1 LPVSRQSGVFP
12 TSGLET
18 ELTDPNTSTGTVN
31 DATNIHV
38 HVAPQDTGL
47 AIASLIL
54 GVFAICTVWIPIVGL
69 VAWILA
75 PLGLI
80 LGLVALK
87 RPVGPGRGVAIAG
100 VVCSAIGLLG
110 CIGWIVIIGAL
121 ATVGVS

>member
-1 LPVSRQSGVFP
+1 M
-12 TSGLET
+12 
-18 ELTDPNTSTGTVN
+18 TDPHITVPPQPV
-31 DATNIHV
+31 ATNVHV

-54 GVFAICTVWIPIVGL
+54 GIFSICTVWIPIIGL
-69 VAWILA
+69 IAWILA

-100 VVCSAIGLLG
+100 VICSAIGLLG
-110 CIGWIVIIGAL
+110 CIGWVVLIGAL
-121 ATVGVS
+121 ATFSVS

>member
-1 LPVSRQSGVFP
+1 M
-12 TSGLET
+12 
-18 ELTDPNTSTGTVN
+18 TDPHITVAPQPV
-31 DATNIHV
+31 ATNVHV

-54 GVFAICTVWIPIVGL
+54 GIFSICTVWIPIIGL
-69 VAWILA
+69 IAWILA

-100 VVCSAIGLLG
+100 IVCSAIGLLG
-110 CIGWIVIIGAL
+110 CIGWVVLIGAL
-121 ATVGVS
+121 ATFSVS

>member
-1 LPVSRQSGVFP
+1 M
-12 TSGLET
+12 
-18 ELTDPNTSTGTVN
+18 TDPHITVEPQPG
-31 DATNIHV
+31 ATNVHV

-54 GVFAICTVWIPIVGL
+54 GIFSICTVWIPIIGL
-69 VAWILA
+69 IAWILA

-100 VVCSAIGLLG
+100 VICSAIGLLG
-110 CIGWIVIIGAL
+110 CIGWVVLIGAL
-121 ATVGVS
+121 ATFTVS